1 MKQVRIGQNGPRVSA
16 LAYGAMSFT
25 DFYGETTEEASHAIL
40 DACVELGIDHIDTSN
55 VYGAGRSERFIG
67 SWLAKRSDNPFKI
80 ATKAGIQRGENGTNF
95 FNNDPAQL
103 EADLDASLER
113 MGVEQV
119 ELFYIHRRDENV
131 PVEEV
136 SGFLGTL
143 ITKGKIGSFGFSE
156 IAPTTLRRA
165 HAEHPVA
172 AVQSEYS
179 LQTRSPEL
187 GLVQSCAELG
197 TTLVAFCPVGRG
209 LLTDQPPSAEK
220 AAGIA
225 FLKGNPR
232 FIEPNISAN
241 LVKSAEFQ
249 ALAADLSI
257 PAAGLAIAWLLHQG
271 DHVLPI
277 PGTRSVERLKEL
289 VVGAQRALSAEEL
302 ERIEQV
308 LPVGWCHGDR
318 YSQGQWTGPERF
330 C

>member
-1 MKQVRIGQNGPRVSA
+1 MKQVRIGQHGPMVSA

-25 DFYGETTEEASHAIL
+25 DFYGKTTEEASHAIL
-40 DACVELGIDHIDTSN
+40 DACLELGVNHIDTSN
-55 VYGAGRSERFIG
+55 VYGMGRSEIFIG
-67 SWLAKRSDNPFKI
+67 SWLAKRQDNPLTI
-80 ATKAGIQRGENGTNF
+80 ATKAGIRRGENGSNY
-95 FNNDPAQL
+95 FNNDPEQL
-103 EADLDASLER
+103 EADLDASLKR
-113 MGVEQV
+113 MGVERV
-119 ELFYIHRRDENV
+119 ELFYIHRRDQAV

-143 ITKGKIGSFGFSE
+143 ITKGKIGAFGFSE

-197 TTLVAFCPVGRG
+197 ATLVAFCPVGRG
-209 LLTDQPPSAEK
+209 LLTDNPPSAEK
-220 AAGIA
+220 ASGIT

-241 LVKSAEFQ
+241 LKKSAQFQ
-249 ALAADLSI
+249 ALAADLNI
-257 PAAGLAIAWLLHQG
+257 TAAGLAIAWLLHQC

-277 PGTRSVERLKEL
+277 PGTRSVERLTEL
-289 VVGAQRALSAEEL
+289 VAGANRSLTAEEL
-302 ERIEQV
+302 VQIEQV
-308 LPVGWCHGDR
+308 LPIGWCHGDR
-318 YSQGQWTGPERF
+318 YSQGQWTGPERYA
-330 C
+330 